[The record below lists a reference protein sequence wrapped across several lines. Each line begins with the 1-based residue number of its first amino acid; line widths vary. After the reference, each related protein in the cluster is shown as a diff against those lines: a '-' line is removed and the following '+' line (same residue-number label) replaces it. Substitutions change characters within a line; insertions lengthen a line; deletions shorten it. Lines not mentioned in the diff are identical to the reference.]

1 MKTIKSL
8 ILLSAALVV
17 FAGCGKDN
25 YATPNGSI
33 HGALTDTETG
43 GTLELSEAGS
53 NSSVRMLVNDPAKY
67 PAPSPQDLAVKQD
80 GTFSSSLI
88 FAENYYV
95 FPFNTS
101 GPWQYIS
108 NDSLKVTIAAHQD
121 VTVNFKVAPFF
132 YITKPTITNTSGTT
146 YQVSFTVTKSTV
158 TTVSNDLDAGN
169 NNNLLVLVSSDPTV
183 NESVASNVNGSHYQ
197 NQWQYTV
204 GQEIYGVPY
213 NATFDF
219 ALMHEPHGTYY
230 VRVAVVGNN
239 SNGHFNY
246 SPTVKVT
253 L

>member
-8 ILLSAALVV
+8 ILLSTALVV

-25 YATPNGSI
+25 YATPNSSI
-33 HGALTDTETG
+33 HGALTDAETG

-53 NSSVRMLVNDPAKY
+53 NSAVRMLVNDPAKY

-80 GTFSSSLI
+80 GTYSNSLI

-108 NDSLKVTIAAHQD
+108 NDSLKVSIGSGQS

-132 YITKPTITNTSGTT
+132 YITKPTVSNTTGTI

-169 NNNLLVLVSSDPTV
+169 NNNLLVLVSNDPIV

-204 GQEIYGVPY
+204 GPEIYGTTY

-219 ALMHEPHGTYY
+219 ALMNKPHGTYY

>member
-1 MKTIKSL
+1 MKTIKSIILVCCALL
-8 ILLSAALVV
+8 I

-25 YATPNGSI
+25 YPAPNGTI
-33 HGALTDTETG
+33 HGALTDAENG
-43 GTLELSEAGS
+43 GPLQLSEAGS

-67 PAPSPQDLAVKQD
+67 PAPQPQDLAVKQD
-80 GTFSSSLI
+80 GTYSNSLT

-95 FPFNTS
+95 FPFNSS

-108 NDSLKVTIAAHQD
+108 NDSVRVSIAAHQD
-121 VTVNFKVAPFF
+121 VEVNFKVAPFF
-132 YITKPTITNTSGTT
+132 YISTPTVTLSSGTV
-146 YQVSFTVTKSTV
+146 YNVNFTVTKSTV
-158 TTVSNDLDAGN
+158 TTVNNDLDNGN
-169 NNNLLVLVSSDPTV
+169 ANNLLILVSSDPIV
-183 NESVASNVNGSHYQ
+183 NESVASNTNGSHFQ

-204 GQEIYGVPY
+204 GADIYGVPY

-219 ALMHEPHGTYY
+219 SAMNEPHGTYY

-246 SPTVKVT
+246 SPIVKVT